1 VLLAL
6 GDFEG
11 VWRLERR
18 IIDALGPDAVFTG
31 TAGFTRDTEGLILH
45 EAGRLELTGQGGFQA
60 ERRYHWRQAG
70 AMIAVLFADGR
81 DFHRFDP
88 GQGLTTADHWCDP
101 DTYRVRYDFTNW
113 PVWQAEW
120 RVTGPRKDYV
130 MHSVY
135 RRDPL

>member
-31 TAGFTRDTEGLILH
+31 TARFTRDDAGLVLH

-60 ERRYHWRQAG
+60 ERRYLWRQAG
-70 AMIAVLFADGR
+70 AMIAVVFADGR
-81 DFHRFDP
+81 DFHWFDP
-88 GQGLTTADHWCDP
+88 GQGVATADHWCDP
-101 DTYRVRYDFTNW
+101 DTYRVRYDFAGW